1 MDAGNG
7 KGIKPRSCC
16 FDIGAYGALVSWLC
30 RRKTYECFW
39 ELSVAE

>member
-16 FDIGAYGALVSWLC
+16 FDIGAYGALVSLLC
-30 RRKTYECFW
+30 CRQPHGGFLR
-39 ELSVAE
+39 LDSAE